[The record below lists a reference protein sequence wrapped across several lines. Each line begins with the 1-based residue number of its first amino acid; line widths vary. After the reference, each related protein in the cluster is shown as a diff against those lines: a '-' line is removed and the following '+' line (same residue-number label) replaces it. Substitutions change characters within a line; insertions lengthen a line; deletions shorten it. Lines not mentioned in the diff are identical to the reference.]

1 MEEEEALS
9 QSLGVN
15 ARRDARTPFV
25 QGTWEKRKAV
35 AWPGGPQPGVAK
47 CRSPGKLPRDSA

>member
-9 QSLGVN
+9 QSLAGVN

-25 QGTWEKRKAV
+25 QGIWEKRKAV

-47 CRSPGKLPRDSA
+47 C

>member
-9 QSLGVN
+9 QSLAGVH

-25 QGTWEKRKAV
+25 QGIWEKRKAV
-35 AWPGGPQPGVAK
+35 AWPGGPQPGVGK
-47 CRSPGKLPRDSA
+47 C